1 MLNNNLDLVLI
12 MNSLRAS
19 DKKSI
24 FASFAFG
31 AAVGVSHPCFQTRC
45 IELARRTRVSREGT
59 LLGKSHFM
67 RREAKDIRRHGR
79 KTRLPAWL
87 DGDAKG
93 AVLPTGH
100 F

>member
-1 MLNNNLDLVLI
+1 MLNNNLDLVFI

-19 DKKSI
+19 DKKSN
-24 FASFAFG
+24 FASFSFG
-31 AAVGVSHPCFQTRC
+31 AAVDVSHPCFQTRC

-67 RREAKDIRRHGR
+67 TGGEGYRRHGR
-79 KTRLPAWL
+79 KTRLPTWL